1 MNIDDR
7 IQLIYSWWKTSMLAI
22 ANRNISWPRSS
33 DHSKTY
39 MYMWF
44 KKFAEWVEQNN
55 LDDDTASKIVSALV
69 KYAKKKGVLNK
80 GASILGHKRIY
91 EIALREIEDIENKKE
106 LELDSWKKIIN
117 ELDSL
122 RKEIPLYDFLIKK
135 RGIGELPNIVLLF
148 KSGVLTTQFLAI
160 SKTCRRAI
168 NSLDKE
174 IRELLPS
181 NIDLMRIQLKIK
193 FDDNKKELASSLLQ
207 ADYAQ

>member
-1 MNIDDR
+1 
-7 IQLIYSWWKTSMLAI
+7 MLVI
-22 ANRNISWPRSS
+22 ANRNVSWPRAS
-33 DHSKTY
+33 DHTKTY

-44 KKFAEWVEQNN
+44 KKFAEWIEQNN
-55 LDDDTASKIVSALV
+55 LDNDTASKIVSALV
-69 KYAKKKGVLNK
+69 RYAKKKGVLNK

-106 LELDSWKKIIN
+106 LELDSWKRIIN
-117 ELDSL
+117 ELDNL
-122 RKEIPLYDFLIKK
+122 RGEVPLYDYLIKK

-160 SKTCRRAI
+160 SRACRKAL

-181 NIDLMRIQLKIK
+181 NIDLMRLQLKIK
-193 FDDNKKELASSLLQ
+193 FDDDKKELASSLLQ
-207 ADYAQ
+207 ADYTQ